1 MSVSLSPLPPALDF
15 TACAGNPLLD
25 FSDLPRFAAIRPA
38 HISPALDLLLAHATA
53 TLEHVIAPDTP
64 AGWETVV
71 TPLEEATDFL
81 GRAWGIVGHLK
92 SVVDTEAL
100 RAVHGENLPRVT
112 QFWSSLGQSLALYQK
127 YQALRNSPAYDALT
141 PTRQKILNDALR
153 DFRLSGAGLDEA
165 LKPSFMALQ
174 ERQATLCKQFADH
187 ALDATN
193 AYIYRVLGETELEGL
208 PDDDR
213 AAARAAAEEKG
224 ESGWHFTLHFPSYF
238 PVMQYATHRPLRE
251 ALYRAYVTRA
261 SELGPEYGQ
270 GQAAWDNTQ
279 IIKEQL
285 TLRSKEANM
294 LGYARFAD
302 LSLVTKM
309 AQSPEQ
315 VQDFLEDLAQ
325 RARPYAEQ
333 EWEELQAFAAK
344 ELGLTHLEPWDIT
357 FAAEKLR
364 EARYAF
370 SEQEVRQYFPEQ
382 AVLAGLFKVAQTLFN
397 ITIRPA
403 TAEVWHKD
411 VRFFEVLHAQS
422 GGLIAQFYLDLYA
435 RPGKRGGAWMDDA
448 RSRYR
453 DAKGVLH
460 TPVAYLTCNFSAP
473 LADKPA
479 CFTHDDVITLF
490 HEFGHGL
497 HHMLTQ
503 IEDLAVS
510 GIHGVEWDAVE
521 LPSQFMENFCWEWQ
535 ELRQLTAHVD
545 TGEPLPRAL
554 FDKMQAAKHFQ
565 TGLGTL
571 RQIVFSL
578 LDLKLHTDFNPEK
591 EDLQT
596 CAQTI
601 HKKYN
606 VLPQAPFSRTLNTFS
621 HIFAGGY
628 AAGYY
633 SYKWAEVLSA
643 DAYAAFEEAAQ
654 RKGTPVLDP
663 ETGAHYRR
671 EILEVGG
678 SRSAMDSFIAFR
690 KREPRIDALLRH
702 SGMGK

>member
-1 MSVSLSPLPPALDF
+1 
-15 TACAGNPLLD
+15 
-25 FSDLPRFAAIRPA
+25 
-38 HISPALDLLLAHATA
+38 
-53 TLEHVIAPDTP
+53 
-64 AGWETVV
+64 
-71 TPLEEATDFL
+71 
-81 GRAWGIVGHLK
+81 
-92 SVVDTEAL
+92 
-100 RAVHGENLPRVT
+100 
-112 QFWSSLGQSLALYQK
+112 
-127 YQALRNSPAYDALT
+127 PAYDALT

-193 AYIYRVLGETELEGL
+193 AYVYRVLDETELKGL

-285 TLRSKEANM
+285 TIRSKEANM

-403 TAEVWHKD
+403 TAE
-411 VRFFEVLHAQS
+411 
-422 GGLIAQFYLDLYA
+422 
-435 RPGKRGGAWMDDA
+435 
-448 RSRYR
+448 
-453 DAKGVLH
+453 
-460 TPVAYLTCNFSAP
+460 
-473 LADKPA
+473 
-479 CFTHDDVITLF
+479 
-490 HEFGHGL
+490 
-497 HHMLTQ
+497 
-503 IEDLAVS
+503 
-510 GIHGVEWDAVE
+510 
-521 LPSQFMENFCWEWQ
+521 
-535 ELRQLTAHVD
+535 
-545 TGEPLPRAL
+545 
-554 FDKMQAAKHFQ
+554 
-565 TGLGTL
+565 
-571 RQIVFSL
+571 
-578 LDLKLHTDFNPEK
+578 
-591 EDLQT
+591 
-596 CAQTI
+596 
-601 HKKYN
+601 
-606 VLPQAPFSRTLNTFS
+606 
-621 HIFAGGY
+621 
-628 AAGYY
+628 
-633 SYKWAEVLSA
+633 
-643 DAYAAFEEAAQ
+643 
-654 RKGTPVLDP
+654 
-663 ETGAHYRR
+663 
-671 EILEVGG
+671 
-678 SRSAMDSFIAFR
+678 
-690 KREPRIDALLRH
+690 
-702 SGMGK
+702 